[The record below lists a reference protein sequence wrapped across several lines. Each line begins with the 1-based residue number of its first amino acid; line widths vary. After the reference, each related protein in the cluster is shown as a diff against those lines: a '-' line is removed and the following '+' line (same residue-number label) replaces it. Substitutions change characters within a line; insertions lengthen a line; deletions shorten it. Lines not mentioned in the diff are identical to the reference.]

1 MARIVLSCIV
11 AFIYS
16 SAANE
21 CYGQMVTTTVPYN
34 TSSSSFFENNS
45 INWSL
50 RGRNWFAN
58 SGGPTLPPFG
68 GMAGGAAV
76 AGGLWGGIG
85 FAGGGVR
92 GSLGF
97 NFSQGSTRSFSST
110 TPSLTTMNGY
120 PGSISSG
127 VLQPFVTGFFPVV
140 GNYAAATN
148 PLRQSQQVVAESGQ
162 QQISNLRQSQA
173 KRYQGKLA
181 QYLQRAEQGEASG
194 NKRMARA
201 NYRLAISIAAE
212 PLRSELQQ
220 RLTRMINQPKIMNQ
234 PGQPANADID

>member
-1 MARIVLSCIV
+1 MARIVFTLII
-11 AFIYS
+11 AFVYA
-16 SAANE
+16 SATND
-21 CYGQMVTTTVPYN
+21 CSGQMVTTSVPYN

-50 RGRNWFAN
+50 RGKNWFAN
-58 SGGPTLPPFG
+58 SGGAPLPPFG

-76 AGGLWGGIG
+76 AGGLSGGFG

-97 NFSQGSTRSFSST
+97 NFSQGSSRSFSST

-127 VLQPFVTGFFPVV
+127 VLQPFVTGYFPVV
-140 GNYAAATN
+140 GNYAAATA
-148 PLRQSQQVVAESGQ
+148 PLAQSRQTVMETSQH
-162 QQISNLRQSQA
+162 QISNLRQAQA

-181 QYLQRAEQGEASG
+181 QYLQRAEQAEASG

-220 RLTRMINQPKIMNQ
+220 RLARMIHQTR
-234 PGQPANADID
+234 

>member
-1 MARIVLSCIV
+1 MPRIVFHLIV
-11 AFIYS
+11 ALICS
-16 SAANE
+16 SAVDH
-21 CYGQMVTTTVPYN
+21 CYGQMVTTSVPYH

-50 RGRNWFAN
+50 RGKNWFAN
-58 SGGPTLPPFG
+58 SGGYPLPPFG
-68 GMAGGAAV
+68 GMAGGGAV

-92 GSLGF
+92 GRLGF

-127 VLQPFVTGFFPVV
+127 VLQPFVTGISPVV
-140 GNYAAATN
+140 GNYAAATS
-148 PLRQSQQVVAESGQ
+148 PLAQSRQALVETGQ

-201 NYRLAISIAAE
+201 NYRLAIAIAAE

-220 RLTRMINQPKIMNQ
+220 RLTQLINRPKQPDN
-234 PGQPANADID
+234 D

>member
-1 MARIVLSCIV
+1 MPRIVFHLIV
-11 AFIYS
+11 ALICS
-16 SAANE
+16 WAAND
-21 CYGQMVTTTVPYN
+21 CYGQMVTTSVPYQ
-34 TSSSSFFENNS
+34 TSSNSFFENNS

-50 RGRNWFAN
+50 RGKNWFAN
-58 SGGPTLPPFG
+58 SGGSPLPPFG
-68 GMAGGAAV
+68 GMAGGGAV
-76 AGGLWGGIG
+76 AGGLAGRFG

-92 GSLGF
+92 GRLGF

-127 VLQPFVTGFFPVV
+127 VLQPFVTGISPVV
-140 GNYAAATN
+140 GNYAAAMS
-148 PLRQSQQVVAESGQ
+148 PLAQSRKALAETGQ
-162 QQISNLRQSQA
+162 QQISNLQQSQS

-201 NYRLAISIAAE
+201 NYRLAIAIAAE

-220 RLTRMINQPKIMNQ
+220 RLTQMIKRTEQLGK
-234 PGQPANADID
+234 D

>member
-1 MARIVLSCIV
+1 MSRIACSWIV
-11 AFIYS
+11 ALICS
-16 SAANE
+16 LAANH
-21 CYGQMVTTTVPYN
+21 CCGQMVTTSVPYQ

-50 RGRNWFAN
+50 RGKNWFAN
-58 SGGPTLPPFG
+58 SGGSPLPPFG
-68 GMAGGAAV
+68 GMAGGTAV

-92 GSLGF
+92 GHLGF

-127 VLQPFVTGFFPVV
+127 VLQPFVTGITPVV
-140 GNYAAATN
+140 GNYAAATS
-148 PLRQSQQVVAESGQ
+148 PLAQSQQALAETGQ
-162 QQISNLRQSQA
+162 QQMSNLRQSQA

-220 RLTRMINQPKIMNQ
+220 RLARMINR
-234 PGQPANADID
+234 PGQPAKADKD

>member
-1 MARIVLSCIV
+1 
-11 AFIYS
+11 
-16 SAANE
+16 
-21 CYGQMVTTTVPYN
+21 
-34 TSSSSFFENNS
+34 
-45 INWSL
+45 
-50 RGRNWFAN
+50 
-58 SGGPTLPPFG
+58 
-68 GMAGGAAV
+68 MAGGGAV
-76 AGGLWGGIG
+76 AGGLAGGFG

-92 GSLGF
+92 GRIGF

-127 VLQPFVTGFFPVV
+127 LLQPFVTGFSPVV
-140 GNYAAATN
+140 GNYAAATS
-148 PLRQSQQVVAESGQ
+148 PLAESRKALAETGQ
-162 QQISNLRQSQA
+162 RQIANLRQSQA

-201 NYRLAISIAAE
+201 NYRLAIAIATE

-220 RLTRMINQPKIMNQ
+220 RLTLMINRPEQLDKDER
-234 PGQPANADID
+234 AAR

>member
-1 MARIVLSCIV
+1 MPRIVFHLIV
-11 AFIYS
+11 ALICS
-16 SAANE
+16 SAAHD
-21 CYGQMVTTTVPYN
+21 CYGQMVTTSVPYH

-76 AGGLWGGIG
+76 AGGLSGGFG

-127 VLQPFVTGFFPVV
+127 VLQPFVTGFYPVV
-140 GNYAAATN
+140 GNYTMATN
-148 PLRQSQQVVAESGQ
+148 PLRQSQQAVTDSGQ
-162 QQISNLRQSQA
+162 QQLSSLRQSQT
-173 KRYQGKLA
+173 KRYRGKLA

>member
-1 MARIVLSCIV
+1 MARIIYTLII
-11 AFIYS
+11 AFICS
-16 SAANE
+16 LATNH
-21 CYGQMVTTTVPYN
+21 CNGQMVTTSVPYN

-58 SGGPTLPPFG
+58 SGGAPLPPFG
-68 GMAGGAAV
+68 GMAGGTAV
-76 AGGLWGGIG
+76 AGGLSGGFG

-97 NFSQGSTRSFSST
+97 HFAQGSSRSFSST

-140 GNYAAATN
+140 GNYTAATA
-148 PLRQSQQVVAESGQ
+148 PLAQSQQTVTKTGQ
-162 QQISNLRQSQA
+162 QQISNLRQAQA
-173 KRYQGKLA
+173 KRYKGKLA
-181 QYLQRAEQGEASG
+181 QYLQRAEQAEASG

-220 RLTRMINQPKIMNQ
+220 RLARMIHQPKMVNR
-234 PGQPANADID
+234 P

>member
-1 MARIVLSCIV
+1 MSRIAFYLIV
-11 AFIYS
+11 ALICS
-16 SAANE
+16 SAANK
-21 CYGQMVTTTVPYN
+21 CYGQMVATSVPHH
-34 TSSSSFFENNS
+34 TSGSSFFENNS

-50 RGRNWFAN
+50 RGKNWFAN
-58 SGGPTLPPFG
+58 SGGSPLPPFR
-68 GMAGGAAV
+68 GMAGGGAV

-97 NFSQGSTRSFSST
+97 NFSHGSTRSFSST

-127 VLQPFVTGFFPVV
+127 VLQPFVTGISPVV
-140 GNYAAATN
+140 GNYMAATS
-148 PLRQSQQVVAESGQ
+148 PLAQSRKALTETGHQQLS
-162 QQISNLRQSQA
+162 ILRQSQA

-181 QYLQRAEQGEASG
+181 QYLQRAEQGEAAG

-220 RLTRMINQPKIMNQ
+220 RLTQMIHRPE
-234 PGQPANADID
+234 